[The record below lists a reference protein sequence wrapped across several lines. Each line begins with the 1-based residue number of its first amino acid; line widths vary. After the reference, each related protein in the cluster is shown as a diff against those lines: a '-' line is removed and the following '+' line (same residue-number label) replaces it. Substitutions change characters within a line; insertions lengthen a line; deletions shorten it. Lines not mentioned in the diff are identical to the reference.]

1 MRNESAEDFLYLLKK
16 WEKLCIHFS
25 LIESADSEKYE
36 NLYGMSAVE
45 EVEDGSDESDVKDGG
60 EVFEVEK
67 IVGIKKEEGGRL
79 HLKVSFVKCFTSYH
93 LIKTSQSKSSLV
105 FLV

>member
-67 IVGIKKEEGGRL
+67 IVGIKKEEGGGL
-79 HLKVSFVKCFTSYH
+79 HLKVLLNVSH
-93 LIKTSQSKSSLV
+93 LTI
-105 FLV
+105 